1 MERKAKSSPCHLEDL
16 VFPIGI
22 SGVKLIFRAFMD
34 INFDL
39 IPRNSS
45 RLDRVHDLNATD
57 RELSSQMPAVL
68 YNQNKGRQVITL
80 YFQQL
85 APRSSSQRRNN
96 LIFQSLGC
104 KKNCSFFQN
113 LKFQNAQNRQPTEMK
128 ENERIEADLRSLLN
142 LPSSVICSA
151 ANLNSSCAKNN
162 LGVASW
168 PFGQKF
174 LFDSII
180 LAIFWMI
187 FSYFFSWLSRRGSD
201 LCSYLYNIQA

>member
-1 MERKAKSSPCHLEDL
+1 MYRSDQGRSCFSRWKGRRRARHAISKIWCSQLGFQVSSWFF
-16 VFPIGI
+16 V
-22 SGVKLIFRAFMD
+22 
-34 INFDL
+34 NFDL

-68 YNQNKGRQVITL
+68 YNQNKGRQVIAL

-104 KKNCSFFQN
+104 KKNCSFFRN

-162 LGVASW
+162 LRCFLAIW
-168 PFGQKF
+168 PKF
-174 LFDSII
+174 LVWQYHLGHFLDDFF
-180 LAIFWMI
+180 IFFLMAFTPRFW
-187 FSYFFSWLSRRGSD
+187 FV
-201 LCSYLYNIQA
+201 